1 MRTGVSRSSS
11 VTATKRSSAC
21 GKASVSQR
29 TRASLGASS
38 RQAPCTDKLQIG
50 TKDEELFP
58 PVVRQLEGLLVY
70 GVSRRRRLASIEIER
85 SLLSPE
91 ARLLSKAWI
100 KGASRTPLPERQ
112 QIGITFKT
120 FTNSQD
126 NIHFPYQ
133 MQLLGEAVMDLAE
146 DEFVKYSS
154 LFHDTQV
161 AARPTV
167 GPQLWQKY
175 QKKHRHKEKK
185 ERKNMARTNAV
196 QCDNP
201 CANAA
206 ES

>member
-1 MRTGVSRSSS
+1 MRIS
-11 VTATKRSSAC
+11 KRNTPTSMPNC
-21 GKASVSQR
+21 
-29 TRASLGASS
+29 LGESS

-175 QKKHRHKEKK
+175 QKKTP
-185 ERKNMARTNAV
+185 NDLAV
-196 QCDNP
+196 WVSPNWDESLDL
-201 CANAA
+201 A
-206 ES
+206 EYVMESQLKVLVTLKREE